1 MVCSWR
7 YSHSRLAFCELTR
20 IALDDR
26 TGAIR
31 FFLAVLSRPSMKTSS
46 RSTWKLYVV
55 KLRLS
60 TSPSLCKAGRLAL
73 AFIERWQPKQLVI
86 HDEWHA
92 QQDIRSSLCARRSGA
107 ALARPHVTP
116 SFSMVLASRSF
127 SL

>member
-1 MVCSWR
+1 MVCSWW

-31 FFLAVLSRPSMKTSS
+31 FLLAVLSRPSMNTSS

-60 TSPSLCKAGRLAL
+60 TSPSLCKVGRLAL

-86 HDEWHA
+86 H
-92 QQDIRSSLCARRSGA
+92 RSEEHTSELQSLRH
-107 ALARPHVTP
+107 L
-116 SFSMVLASRSF
+116 
-127 SL
+127 